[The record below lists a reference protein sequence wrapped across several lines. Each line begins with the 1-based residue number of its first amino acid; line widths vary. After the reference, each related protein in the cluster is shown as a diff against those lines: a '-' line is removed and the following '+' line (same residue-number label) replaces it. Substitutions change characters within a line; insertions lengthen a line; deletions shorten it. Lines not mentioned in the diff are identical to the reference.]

1 MDHCGISVSRRKVS
15 NLAFFVPCNCLY
27 FLLRNSREFAN
38 TEQTLMWLQHYT
50 AASYCRVQMGDDLA
64 GCALHYSLIL
74 LTLIYDTF
82 YCCALT
88 LGVQLMLMSCL
99 HICNCE
105 VVLIFSIW
113 SHKINSTLNV
123 CIYYQ
128 AYHFQI
134 WLSSLLHH
142 MSIGTWGPRHDPWID
157 RVIEWI
163 RTKLVKLPALYF
175 QNNKADLWT
184 TITWARLYIWM
195 KHFICTTLLVDNRE
209 RWNLLNSSHSD
220 FDTFDLRTPRS
231 KMPTCSG

>member
-15 NLAFFVPCNCLY
+15 NLAFLVPCNCLY

-50 AASYCRVQMGDDLA
+50 AALHCSIILQSADRGWFVRQC
-64 GCALHYSLIL
+64 CALHYSLIL

-128 AYHFQI
+128 AYHFHI
-134 WLSSLLHH
+134 WLSCLLHH
-142 MSIGTWGPRHDPWID
+142 MSVGTWGPRHDPWID
-157 RVIEWI
+157 RVIEWMHSE
-163 RTKLVKLPALYF
+163 
-175 QNNKADLWT
+175 QNKWS
-184 TITWARLYIWM
+184 YQ
-195 KHFICTTLLVDNRE
+195 HFIFKIT
-209 RWNLLNSSHSD
+209 
-220 FDTFDLRTPRS
+220 
-231 KMPTCSG
+231 KQIYGQQ